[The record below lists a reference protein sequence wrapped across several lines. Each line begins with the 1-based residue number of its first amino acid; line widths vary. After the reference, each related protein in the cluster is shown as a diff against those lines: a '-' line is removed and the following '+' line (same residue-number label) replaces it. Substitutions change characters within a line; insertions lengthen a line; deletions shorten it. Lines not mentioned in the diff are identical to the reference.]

1 MLWPVI
7 LSNYLG
13 LQLQGQIA
21 DNGNNDNLSVNIL
34 IPKTDR
40 LPPTVQY
47 YWQLPTLY
55 T

>member
-1 MLWPVI
+1 MLCYG
-7 LSNYLG
+7 LSKYLG

-21 DNGNNDNLSVNIL
+21 AYGNNGNLSVKVL

-40 LPPTVQY
+40 LPPMVQY